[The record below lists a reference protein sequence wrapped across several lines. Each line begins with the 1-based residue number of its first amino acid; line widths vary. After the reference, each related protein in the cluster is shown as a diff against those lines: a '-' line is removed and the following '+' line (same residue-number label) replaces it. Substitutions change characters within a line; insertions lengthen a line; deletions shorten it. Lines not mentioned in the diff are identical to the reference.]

1 MVLCFGFVLFDL
13 DSSFFYCYGHYVKHG
28 KPSVLSREEG
38 NMCRKTLRFACRAL
52 GELLQLTHPCPAL
65 PSLMSQIGSS
75 IFHRNWIQ
83 RVLQK
88 ALLSH
93 AAGGNEL
100 TISPVELFLCP
111 ITLSAQKLPLI
122 SR

>member
-38 NMCRKTLRFACRAL
+38 NTCWKTLRFACRAL

-65 PSLMSQIGSS
+65 PSLMSQIGSTFFTETGFS
-75 IFHRNWIQ
+75 VSFR
-83 RVLQK
+83 RLSYLTLQE
-88 ALLSH
+88 AMSSPSPLLSY
-93 AAGGNEL
+93 
-100 TISPVELFLCP
+100 SYVP
-111 ITLSAQKLPLI
+111 
-122 SR
+122 